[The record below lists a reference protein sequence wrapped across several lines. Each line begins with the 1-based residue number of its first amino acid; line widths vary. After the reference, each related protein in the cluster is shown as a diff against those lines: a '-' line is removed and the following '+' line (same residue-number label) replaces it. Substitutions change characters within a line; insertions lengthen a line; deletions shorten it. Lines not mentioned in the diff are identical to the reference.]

1 MDIENQTN
9 ASIDMEEL
17 VIKAQQNDMDAK
29 RLLIIKN
36 RGLVVSIA
44 KRYCGYGLAV
54 DDLIQEGI
62 IGLILALKKYRP
74 TINCRF
80 STYAYF
86 WVKHCINRAVL
97 SKGRMIRLPDYL
109 YNELIKLKRTLSELE
124 KKYGKTFTKK
134 EISKILNIPLEKV
147 ELLMQVSDEPV
158 RLDDEIKGSE
168 ENSTKK
174 LMDKVPIKDVDIDYD
189 IIANE
194 LRRDVSDILYNS
206 HLNEREITIL
216 KYRYGIELD
225 GAYTLEE
232 IGQKFGL
239 TRERIR
245 QIEEKA
251 LSKLRRSPDIDKIAV
266 YIGKER
272 RLTKI
277 K

>member
-17 VIKAQQNDMDAK
+17 VIKAQQNDIDAK
-29 RLLIIKN
+29 RMLIRKN
-36 RGLVVSIA
+36 RGLVASIA
-44 KRYCGYGLAV
+44 KRYCGQGLAI
-54 DDLIQEGI
+54 DDLIQEGNL
-62 IGLILALKKYRP
+62 GLILALKKYHP
-74 TINCRF
+74 NENCRF
-80 STYAYF
+80 TTYAYF
-86 WVKHCINRAVL
+86 WIKHSINRAVL
-97 SKGRMIRLPDYL
+97 SKGRMIRLPEYL
-109 YNELIKLKRTLSELE
+109 YNELIRLKRALSELE

-134 EISKILNIPLEKV
+134 EISKKLNISFEKV
-147 ELLMQVSDEPV
+147 ELLMQISDEPI
-158 RLDDEIKGSE
+158 RLDDEIKSIE
-168 ENSTKK
+168 ESSTKK
-174 LMDKVPIKDVDIDYD
+174 IMDKVPIKNVDIDNNLITD
-189 IIANE
+189 E
-194 LRRDVSDILYNS
+194 LRRDVNDILYNS

-225 GAYTLEE
+225 GTYTLEE

-245 QIEEKA
+245 QIEENA